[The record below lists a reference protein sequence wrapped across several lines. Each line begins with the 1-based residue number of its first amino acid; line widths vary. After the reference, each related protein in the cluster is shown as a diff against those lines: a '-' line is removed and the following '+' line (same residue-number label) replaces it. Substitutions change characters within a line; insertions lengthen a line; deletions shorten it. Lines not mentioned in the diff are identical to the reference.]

1 MMSYKKHNQPE
12 MLEIWKETKQLR
24 WTPPKRVKSKPRRAN
39 GGKVSIT
46 IEAPSGYFRTFLRVW
61 MGVHFI
67 QKSDIESHTE
77 PCR

>member
-1 MMSYKKHNQPE
+1 MDT
-12 MLEIWKETKQLR
+12 TKTSEKQTTQSQL
-24 WTPPKRVKSKPRRAN
+24 KV
-39 GGKVSIT
+39 GGKVS